1 MTEQVYRMNGTEF
14 DDKVR
19 AMLSEPREQIPE
31 GLWDG
36 IEARLAGAPAR
47 RGVTVLRRWAAGVG
61 SVAAALAVGIV
72 TAHFVRSE
80 KPESSVAQP
89 SAMAGNIPE
98 ETPECRPW
106 TAAEAVQTA
115 GASKNM
121 AVAANAGHAAKN
133 EGSEKTVDRDVQK
146 AVETVAEEAVLVA
159 DNATECRE
167 EKAAAEGEEK
177 IDVVKTDGHP
187 ELLAMGGEECGLHVD
202 NSDIKS
208 VYGDD
213 TEIERKTPFEITVGG
228 NSFAGPQKAHGPR
241 RMLSRGHKAQSSKT
255 FEESGSSATYSLP
268 LSFGVGLKY
277 DVTSWFGVGIG
288 VNYTLLNKK
297 VWGTWY
303 DEHGWS
309 SSADMKN
316 SQHYIGVPVDLYFSM
331 FRNNRWNAYAA
342 VGGAVEKC
350 VMNRYAGTADGD
362 PISFTKKAKG
372 VQTSV
377 KAGIG
382 IEFSPLEFLG
392 IYIDPSVRYFFD
404 NGQPRS
410 IRTDQPLSF
419 GVEAGL
425 RFKL

>member
-1 MTEQVYRMNGTEF
+1 MTEQVYRMDRTEF

-19 AMLSEPREQIPE
+19 AMLSEPREELPE

-36 IEARLAGAPAR
+36 IEARLDGAPAR

-72 TAHFVRSE
+72 TAHFVRSG
-80 KPESSVAQP
+80 KPETSVTQP
-89 SAMAGNIPE
+89 SAIAGNIPA
-98 ETPECRPW
+98 ETPECTPW

-121 AVAANAGHAAKN
+121 AVAADMGHAAKN
-133 EGSEKTVDRDVQK
+133 ADSEKTVDTDVLK
-146 AVETVAEEAVLVA
+146 TAETVPEEAVMVA
-159 DNATECRE
+159 DNATECRK
-167 EKAAAEGEEK
+167 EKTAAEGEEK
-177 IDVVKTDGHP
+177 IDVAKADGKQ
-187 ELLAMGGEECGLHVD
+187 ELLAMGGEEYELDID

-228 NSFAGPQKAHGPR
+228 NSFAGPQKARGAR
-241 RMLSRGHKAQSSKT
+241 KMMSRGRKTRSSKT
-255 FEESGSSATYSLP
+255 FEESGSSASYSLP

-309 SSADMKN
+309 SSTDMKN
-316 SQHYIGVPVDLYFSM
+316 SQHYIGIPVDLYFSM

-350 VMNRYAGTADGD
+350 VMNRYTGTADGD